1 MRVPPAEVYGGWMDW
16 GNAVDAEWV
25 ILKTVTDAGILEG
38 HLDEWVE
45 LLKLEWASVTLVC
58 MAW

>member
-1 MRVPPAEVYGGWMDW
+1 MDW